1 MTISIRYVQKGIQ
14 RTIADMLLT
23 RFIAQVTTPIE
34 LPHRRPRHT
43 GRVGRPWHGTGEA
56 HQEPRLAHN
65 QAMLHP
71 TNHGV
76 GSSIVALK
84 WKAKLLKGEP

>member
-1 MTISIRYVQKGIQ
+1 MQKGIQ
-14 RTIADMLLT
+14 
-23 RFIAQVTTPIE
+23 IE
-34 LPHRRPRHT
+34 LPRRRPRHT

-56 HQEPRLAHN
+56 HQEPRLAQN

-84 WKAKLLKGEP
+84 WKAKLKGEP